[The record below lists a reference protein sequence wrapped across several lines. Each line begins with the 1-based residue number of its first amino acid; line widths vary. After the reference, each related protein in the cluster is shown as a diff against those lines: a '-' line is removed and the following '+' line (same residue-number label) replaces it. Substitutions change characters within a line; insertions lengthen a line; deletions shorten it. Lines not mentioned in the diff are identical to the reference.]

1 MHDEF
6 RLRVEVKTPRDLLG
20 ALKAVEQT
28 GDDQRDL
35 PRLAV
40 THEQDH
46 IFLYA
51 DSKEAA
57 ERARDVVQKVMA
69 DQDLEGE
76 VSLWRWH
83 PIEERWE
90 DAAAALP
97 ATEQAQAI
105 ERERRDAMQSAESQA
120 NGHPE
125 WEVRITVPSH
135 RDAQA
140 FAERLQGE
148 GIPVQ
153 QRWRH
158 LLVGANNEDQARA
171 LAQRLRAEAPA
182 GSEIVA
188 EGSGLEIWKSMHPL
202 AIFGGM
208 AN

>member
-6 RLRVEVKTPRDLLG
+6 RLRVDVQTPRELLA

-28 GDDQRDL
+28 EDGQRDL

-46 IFLYA
+46 IYLYA
-51 DSKEAA
+51 DSLDAA
-57 ERARDVVQKVMA
+57 ERARAVVEKLVGQPE
-69 DQDLEGE
+69 Q

-83 PIEERWE
+83 PVEESWE
-90 DAAAALP
+90 DAAAPLP
-97 ATEQAQAI
+97 TTEQAQAI
-105 ERERRDAMQSAESQA
+105 ERQRRDATENGESRA
-120 NGHPE
+120 AGHPE
-125 WEVRITVPSH
+125 WEVRVTLPSH
-135 RDAQA
+135 REAQR
-140 FAERLQGE
+140 FAERLESE

-158 LLVGANNEDQARA
+158 LLVGANNEDDARA
-171 LAQRLRAEAPA
+171 LAERIRAEAPE

-188 EGSGLEIWKSMHPL
+188 EGSGLEIWKAMHPL
-202 AIFGGM
+202 AIFGGI